1 MHTFVAALFA
11 LLGAFVAVLAVGPFL
26 GSRAPDVVYGDE
38 MNFPEG
44 VVFFLVALALYQGNR
59 HVKIF
64 AAIMA
69 VVNGIAPM
77 FEVWTLSKPF
87 ALFWVGIWACV
98 FAAAFWLAPKA
109 ERLTSKEAVK
119 TA

>member
-1 MHTFVAALFA
+1 
-11 LLGAFVAVLAVGPFL
+11 
-26 GSRAPDVVYGDE
+26 

-44 VVFFLVALALYQGNR
+44 VVFFLVELALYQGNR
-59 HVKIF
+59 HIKIF

-69 VVNGIAPM
+69 VANGIAIAPM

-87 ALFWVGIWACV
+87 ALFWVGIWACML
-98 FAAAFWLAPKA
+98 AAAFWLAPKA
-109 ERLTSKEAVK
+109 ERLTPKEAK